1 MKRRIQ
7 KIKIALF
14 KIYKAGNPPT
24 SRETSFID
32 HDLAIK
38 GKLNF
43 QITNINGMS
52 RKRFPRIST
61 MDLYLTDAP
70 L

>member
-1 MKRRIQ
+1 MKRRMQ

-24 SRETSFID
+24 SRETSLID
-32 HDLAIK
+32 HDLAIN

-43 QITNINGMS
+43 QITNIKGMS
-52 RKRFPRIST
+52 KKRFPKIST
-61 MDLYLTDAP
+61 MDLYLIDAP
-70 L
+70 R